1 MALTIRVVRVNLKEA
16 KVTGKK
22 EVKVKVVY
30 AARFHQEDG
39 GYWVEFPDLDGCVTE
54 GDDLAEAIDMA
65 TEALGL
71 FVSSLMDRGIPF
83 APPTPIEKL
92 DPEDGFLTY
101 ISADPAPLRRN
112 SKPVKK
118 TLTIPSWLNKEAEKA
133 GINFSK
139 TLQRALELAL
149 TK

>member
-1 MALTIRVVRVNLKEA
+1 MN
-16 KVTGKK
+16 
-22 EVKVKVVY
+22 VVY
-30 AARFHQEDG
+30 AAIFHPEEEG
-39 GYWVEFPDLDGCVTE
+39 GYFVSFPDLEGCYTE
-54 GDDLAEAIDMA
+54 GEDLADAIAMA
-65 TEALGL
+65 TEVLGL
-71 FVSSLMDRGIPF
+71 YVSILMDDNIPF
-83 APPTPIEKL
+83 NHPTPIEEL

-101 ISADPAPLRRN
+101 ISSDPGPSRRN

-139 TLQRALELAL
+139 TLRKALELAL